1 MAAEDFGRKKEIR
14 ARMYKLR
21 ERRLRDFYTTGE
33 VLKDVQSADPHAT
46 IREETPK
53 RGGTTY
59 RQLVVGELRAGD
71 QQLFEMRDKQTP
83 AALHTTELIQT
94 TCTESDGTA
103 VFLDSRTTVYEQTT
117 IVQSHSAFDMLDA
130 ARPNSRQKASP
141 AREVSGRKSASPAKE
156 VSSRRSSTTDAPK
169 DVSSRRS
176 STTEV
181 VKDASSRRSSTSE
194 VPKEVSSRRSS
205 TSSRRSSLTKS
216 PTRDTSSR
224 MSSSSETRESVS
236 PARKSSVSDTTK
248 EVSSSRRSS
257 ATAESTKEVSSR
269 IMTVS
274 SSPTSDVSI
283 RISSSSSRGSVSP
296 AKDVSIHSAEST
308 KQVSSRFNSVTVTS
322 SSSEIR
328 ESVSPAKEVSGRKS
342 SITESSSRRS
352 SISES
357 AKEVTSRL
365 YKTPSPTRDWE
376 SSTSPVRDVSSRKS
390 SVGSS
395 PSRDADSAARKSS
408 TSSCEIR
415 VGSPTKDASDS
426 EVQYSS
432 FTSVT
437 LVKQQDGSRTTSPS
451 RRKLSSATS
460 KARRAGT
467 PSASPPRSPN
477 HEKGVTEETSELEQ
491 TTVKDIKSRFEEAS
505 SMPKSILRTPDRKK
519 SAIETIEPQQTH
531 QQVAEITLQVTPE
544 PVQEIKVES
553 QIKRAVAEV
562 KLESTKKTELT
573 KSVENKQ
580 TTLEKKSST
589 SKIDAKEF
597 QKEARASSIR
607 RRSREQV
614 EDSSDRDSSCSP
626 VRSRTHSKSKVVQ
639 PKETTH
645 TTTTTS
651 TTVTSTATLKRP
663 TKLPM
668 LNNKKVEADRC
679 CNRKHGATSPEKP
692 WRQSPMQSPKKATP
706 PSSVGKT
713 PSKAP
718 AIRSPSSSP
727 ERAAPVVESRIA
739 RRPVV
744 QKSPAVTS
752 PTKKTPAES
761 PLRRPITDRAA
772 TTNCTKAQE
781 VRTQHLFSIFLGL
794 KGVGNNMKL

>member
-1 MAAEDFGRKKEIR
+1 VTETDRARVGFQWQAAEDFGRKKEIR

-33 VLKDVQSADPHAT
+33 VLKDVQSADPHATT

-94 TCTESDGTA
+94 TCTESDD
-103 VFLDSRTTVYEQTT
+103 FLDSRTTTVYEQTT
-117 IVQSHSAFDMLDA
+117 IVQQSHSAFEMLDA
-130 ARPNSRQKASP
+130 ARPCSRQKASP
-141 AREVSGRKSASPAKE
+141 TREVSGRKSASPAKE
-156 VSSRRSSTTDAPK
+156 VSSRRSSTTDSPK
-169 DVSSRRS
+169 EVSSRRS

-181 VKDASSRRSSTSE
+181 
-194 VPKEVSSRRSS
+194 PKEASSRRSS

-216 PTRDTSSR
+216 PTRDASSR

-236 PARKSSVSDTTK
+236 PARKSSVSETTK

-257 ATAESTKEVSSR
+257 TNAESAKEVSSR
-269 IMTVS
+269 VMTVS
-274 SSPTSDVSI
+274 SSPSSEVSI
-283 RISSSSSRGSVSP
+283 RISSSSSRDSVSP
-296 AKDVSIHSAEST
+296 AKDVSIRSAGTT
-308 KQVSSRFNSVTVTS
+308 KQVSSSFNSSMTVTS
-322 SSSEIR
+322 SSSETR
-328 ESVSPAKEVSGRKS
+328 ESVSPTKEVFGRKS
-342 SITESSSRRS
+342 STTETSSRRS

-357 AKEVTSRL
+357 AQEVTDRL
-365 YKTPSPTRDWE
+365 YKAPSPTKDWE
-376 SSTSPVRDVSSRKS
+376 SSTSPTRDASSRKS

-415 VGSPTKDASDS
+415 VESPIKDASDG

-432 FTSVT
+432 FSSVT
-437 LVKQQDGSRTTSPS
+437 LVKQQDGSRVTSPS
-451 RRKLSSATS
+451 RRKLSSASS

-467 PSASPPRSPN
+467 PSASPPRTPN
-477 HEKGVTEETSELEQ
+477 QEKEVVQEMSSQVEQ
-491 TTVKDIKSRFEEAS
+491 TNVKDMKSRFEEAS
-505 SMPKSILRTPDRKK
+505 SKPKSILRTPDRKK
-519 SAIETIEPQQTH
+519 SAIETIEAQQTK

-562 KLESTKKTELT
+562 TLESTKRTEVT
-573 KSVENKQ
+573 KSVETKQ
-580 TTLEKKSST
+580 PTLEKKSSAT
-589 SKIDAKEF
+589 KMDAKEF

-639 PKETTH
+639 PKETTIKTSS
-645 TTTTTS
+645 TT

-668 LNNKKVEADRC
+668 LNNKKADDRC
-679 CNRKHGATSPEKP
+679 CNRQHGATSPEKP

-706 PSSVGKT
+706 PSSIGKT
-713 PSKAP
+713 PQKAP
-718 AIRSPSSSP
+718 ANRSPSSSP

-739 RRPVV
+739 RRTVV

-752 PTKKTPAES
+752 PTKRTPNES

-772 TTNCTKAQE
+772 TTHCTKPHE
-781 VRTQHLFSIFLGL
+781 VS
-794 KGVGNNMKL
+794 KLAS